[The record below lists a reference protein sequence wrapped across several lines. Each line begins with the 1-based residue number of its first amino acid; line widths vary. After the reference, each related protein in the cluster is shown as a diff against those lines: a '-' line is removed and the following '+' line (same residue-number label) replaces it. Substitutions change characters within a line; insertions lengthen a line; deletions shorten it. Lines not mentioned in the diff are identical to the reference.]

1 MMVAVIMEYAN
12 IVELNVY
19 KTVKEIGLKFRRYQN
34 ENGRL

>member
-19 KTVKEIGLKFRRYQN
+19 KIVKEIGLKFRRYQN
-34 ENGRL
+34 EK

>member
-19 KTVKEIGLKFRRYQN
+19 KIVRAIGLKFRRCQN
-34 ENGRL
+34 EYK